1 MQTDNSLKPWLAP
14 AAKSTQSPCLA
25 TIAFR
30 ITASLHQQQSSNGCN
45 SYLRIGRASELII
58 GPFAVS
64 GQCSAAELR
73 GYIYMWGDVR
83 GSNPQPPSSQPGAL
97 AA

>member
-1 MQTDNSLKPWLAP
+1 MSPLSYEGVHEVVGANGIEPLA
-14 AAKSTQSPCLA
+14 S
-25 TIAFR
+25 
-30 ITASLHQQQSSNGCN
+30 
-45 SYLRIGRASELII
+45 
-58 GPFAVS
+58 AVS

-73 GYIYMWGDVR
+73 AYIHMWGDVR